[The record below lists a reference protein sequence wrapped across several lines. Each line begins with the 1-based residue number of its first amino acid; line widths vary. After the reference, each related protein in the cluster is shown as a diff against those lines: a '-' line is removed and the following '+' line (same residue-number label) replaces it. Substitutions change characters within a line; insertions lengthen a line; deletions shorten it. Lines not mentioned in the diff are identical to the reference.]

1 VKVTVHDSNVPF
13 GTKLM
18 IRGYPKGE
26 NAKENLTDRY
36 FVVDTYEGDFKVCT
50 GGVNME
56 QWGVHGVK
64 ANKSHENYVVQG
76 SHAGAFQMDFHL
88 GHIFEDVEPAP
99 VTRVGTTRGGGA
111 TRGGEA
117 TRGGGGPTRSY
128 AAQYH
133 NAGNSGHSLA
143 APATCHLEYLSAHAG
158 QPNLFVVSPC
168 DAPGQAAA
176 VRWLQANYGVGHDA
190 GHVAAVCAQ
199 QAALLPFGSGGSR
212 AGTRSRIRPPRPSA
226 RSCGWTSGCRARA
239 RQLFNSGTRG
249 RDSCAAARAWKSRSP
264 LS

>member
-1 VKVTVHDSNVPF
+1 MKVTVHDSNVPF

-36 FVVDTYEGDFKVCT
+36 FVVDTYEGDCKVCT

-99 VTRVGTTRGGGA
+99 VTRVGT
-111 TRGGEA
+111 

-199 QAALLPFGSGGSR
+199 QAALLPFGSVALLINTMKYTSR
-212 AGTRSRIRPPRPSA
+212 RLARWDTFQDPAAPPIRSLVWVDFRLSGAG
-226 RSCGWTSGCRARA
+226 
-239 RQLFNSGTRG
+239 
-249 RDSCAAARAWKSRSP
+249 AATI
-264 LS
+264 